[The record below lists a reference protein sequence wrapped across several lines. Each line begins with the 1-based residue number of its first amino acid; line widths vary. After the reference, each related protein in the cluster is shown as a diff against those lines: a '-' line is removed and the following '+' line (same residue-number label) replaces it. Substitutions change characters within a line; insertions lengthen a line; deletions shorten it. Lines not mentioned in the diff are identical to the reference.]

1 MRFYRSAYSIIE
13 FLKEAYINLEY
24 YGIIV
29 YFDSVNFK
37 SWIFSKI
44 LTWKKVVNYERLFP
58 ILIFEGRRNLDLL
71 LYGDF
76 VEKGK

>member
-1 MRFYRSAYSIIE
+1 MESLYISIRLI
-13 FLKEAYINLEY
+13 LNP
-24 YGIIV
+24 
-29 YFDSVNFK
+29 NF
-37 SWIFSKI
+37 FSKI

>member
-1 MRFYRSAYSIIE
+1 MSKKVHFKCGNSYYTFFKFYFLGFYRSAYSIIE

-37 SWIFSKI
+37 S
-44 LTWKKVVNYERLFP
+44 
-58 ILIFEGRRNLDLL
+58 
-71 LYGDF
+71 
-76 VEKGK
+76 

>member
-1 MRFYRSAYSIIE
+1 MRFYRNAYSIIE

-24 YGIIV
+24 YAIIV

-58 ILIFEGRRNLDLL
+58 ILIFEGRRNFDLL